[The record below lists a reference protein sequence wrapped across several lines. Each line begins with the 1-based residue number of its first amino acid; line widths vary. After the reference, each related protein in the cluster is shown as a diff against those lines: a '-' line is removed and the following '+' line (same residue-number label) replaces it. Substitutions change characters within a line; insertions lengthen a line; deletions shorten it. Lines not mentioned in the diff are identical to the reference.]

1 MSDLDNET
9 LFGEESDAELV
20 RWPAGYGNR
29 PQRVERTLF
38 GELSAWSTRL
48 WPAGYGNGGCSE
60 ATV

>member
-29 PQRVERTLF
+29 PLALESTLF
-38 GELSAWSTRL
+38 GQESRWREAR
-48 WPAGYGNGGCSE
+48 WPEGYGS
-60 ATV
+60 A